1 VTTAVPDLAPLT
13 PGARRVL
20 DAASALFYARG
31 IHVVGVDA
39 IAAAAGVTKKTI
51 YDRFGSKEQLA
62 VAYLQH
68 RDARW
73 REHLA
78 ARLARTPE
86 PGIDRLLAVFDAA
99 ITWAEA
105 NTPKGCSA
113 INARAELGAGH
124 LADDDDGHDVL
135 PEVMRQKAWMLEL
148 LRDLCRE
155 AGVTDPAAI
164 SRALMLLYEGGLV
177 TLGMGTFA
185 RPLAVARDAARALLG
200 ASLPAPT
207 GATP

>member
-1 VTTAVPDLAPLT
+1 MPDLAPLT

-20 DAASALFYARG
+20 DAASELFYARG

-51 YDRFGSKEQLA
+51 YDRFGSKEHLV

-78 ARLARTPE
+78 EHLARTPE
-86 PGIDRLLAVFDAA
+86 PGIDRVLAVFDAA
-99 ITWAEA
+99 VTWAAA

-113 INARAELGAGH
+113 INARAELGAGE
-124 LADDDDGHDVL
+124 LGDEDDGHDVL
-135 PEVMRQKAWMLEL
+135 PEVMRQKAWLLDL

-155 AGVTDPAAI
+155 AGLPDPSAV
-164 SRALMLLYEGGLV
+164 SRTLMLMYEGGLV
-177 TLGMGTFA
+177 TLGMGTFGH
-185 RPLAVARDAARALLG
+185 PLQVARDAARALLE
-200 ASLPAPT
+200 
-207 GATP
+207 ATARP

>member
-1 VTTAVPDLAPLT
+1 M
-13 PGARRVL
+13 L
-20 DAASALFYARG
+20 DAASALFCARG

-51 YDRFGSKEQLA
+51 YDRFGSQEQLV

-99 ITWAEA
+99 ITWAEP
-105 NTPKGCSA
+105 NTPTA
-113 INARAELGAGH
+113 
-124 LADDDDGHDVL
+124 
-135 PEVMRQKAWMLEL
+135 
-148 LRDLCRE
+148 
-155 AGVTDPAAI
+155 
-164 SRALMLLYEGGLV
+164 
-177 TLGMGTFA
+177 
-185 RPLAVARDAARALLG
+185 AARSTRARSS
-200 ASLPAPT
+200 APATWPMTTT
-207 GATP
+207 GTTCCPR

>member
-1 VTTAVPDLAPLT
+1 MRTPVPDLAPLT

-20 DAASALFYARG
+20 DAASGLFYARG

-51 YDRFGSKEQLA
+51 YDRFGSKEQLV

-78 ARLARTPE
+78 ERLAPE
-86 PGIDRLLAVFDAA
+86 PGINRVLAVFDAA
-99 ITWAEA
+99 ITWADA

-113 INARAELGAGH
+113 INARAELGDGD

-148 LRDLCRE
+148 LRDLCRD
-155 AGVTDPAAI
+155 AGVPDPAAI
-164 SRALMLLYEGGLV
+164 ARALMLLYEGGLV

-185 RPLAVARDAARALLG
+185 RPLADARTAARALLG
-200 ASLPAPT
+200 AVLPA
-207 GATP
+207 

>member
-1 VTTAVPDLAPLT
+1 MKTPVPDLAPLT

-20 DAASALFYARG
+20 DAASELFYARG

-51 YDRFGSKEQLA
+51 YDRFGSKEQLV

-73 REHLA
+73 REHVA

-86 PGIDRLLAVFDAA
+86 PGIDRVLAVFDAA
-99 ITWAEA
+99 ITWAVA

-113 INARAELGAGH
+113 INARAELGAGD
-124 LADDDDGHDVL
+124 LGADDDGHDVL
-135 PEVMRQKAWMLEL
+135 PEVMRQKAWLHEL
-148 LRDLCRE
+148 LRDLCHE
-155 AGVTDPAAI
+155 AGATDAAATA
-164 SRALMLLYEGGLV
+164 RTLMLIYEGGLV

-185 RPLAVARDAARALLG
+185 HPMAVARDAARALLEAA
-200 ASLPAPT
+200 AST
-207 GATP
+207 GAGR

>member
-1 VTTAVPDLAPLT
+1 MPTAVPDLAPLT

-20 DAASALFYARG
+20 DAASELFYARG

-51 YDRFGSKEQLA
+51 YDRFGSKEQLV

-86 PGIDRLLAVFDAA
+86 PGIDRVLAVFDAA
-99 ITWAEA
+99 VTWADV

-113 INARAELGAGH
+113 INARAELGAGD
-124 LADDDDGHDVL
+124 LGADDDGHDVL
-135 PEVMRQKAWMLEL
+135 PEVMRQKAWLLEL
-148 LRDLCRE
+148 IRDLCRE
-155 AGVTDPAAI
+155 AGMPDAAANA
-164 SRALMLLYEGGLV
+164 RTLMLIYEGGLV
-177 TLGMGTFA
+177 TIGMGTFG
-185 RPLAVARDAARALLG
+185 RPLQVARDAARALL
-200 ASLPAPT
+200 AAAARP
-207 GATP
+207 

>member
-1 VTTAVPDLAPLT
+1 MPTVVPDLAPLT

-20 DAASALFYARG
+20 DAASELFYARG

-51 YDRFGSKEQLA
+51 YDRFGSKEQLV

-86 PGIDRLLAVFDAA
+86 PGIKRVLAVFDAA
-99 ITWAEA
+99 ITWADA

-113 INARAELGAGH
+113 INARAELGEGD
-124 LADDDDGHDVL
+124 LGDGDDGHDVL
-135 PEVMRQKAWMLEL
+135 PEVMRQKAWMLDL

-155 AGVTDPAAI
+155 AAVPDPAAT
-164 SRALMLLYEGGLV
+164 SRTLMLIYEGGLV

-185 RPLAVARDAARALLG
+185 RPMAVARDAARGLL
-200 ASLPAPT
+200 AAALPAEA
-207 GATP
+207 GR

>member
-1 VTTAVPDLAPLT
+1 
-13 PGARRVL
+13 VL
-20 DAASALFYARG
+20 DAASELFYARG

-51 YDRFGSKEQLA
+51 YDRFGSKERLV

-73 REHLA
+73 REHLEA
-78 ARLARTPE
+78 ELARTPDA
-86 PGIDRLLAVFDAA
+86 GIARVLAVFDAA
-99 ITWAEA
+99 ITWADA

-113 INARAELGAGH
+113 INARAELGAGE
-124 LADDDDGHDVL
+124 LGDEDDGHDVL

-155 AGVTDPAAI
+155 AGVPEAATV
-164 SRALMLLYEGGLV
+164 SRTLMLIYEGGLV

-185 RPLAVARDAARALLG
+185 RPMAVARDAARALLT
-200 ASLPAPT
+200 AALPAAALPAAA
-207 GATP
+207 GR

>member
-1 VTTAVPDLAPLT
+1 MPTAVPDLAPLT

-20 DAASALFYARG
+20 DAASELFYARG

-51 YDRFGSKEQLA
+51 YDRFGSKEQLV

-86 PGIDRLLAVFDAA
+86 PGIDRVLAVFDAA
-99 ITWAEA
+99 VTWADV

-113 INARAELGAGH
+113 INARAELGAGD
-124 LADDDDGHDVL
+124 LGADHDGHDVL
-135 PEVMRQKAWMLEL
+135 PEVMRQKAWLLEL
-148 LRDLCRE
+148 IRDLCRE
-155 AGVTDPAAI
+155 AGMPDAPATA
-164 SRALMLLYEGGLV
+164 RTLMLIYEGGLV
-177 TLGMGTFA
+177 TIGMGTFG
-185 RPLAVARDAARALLG
+185 RPLQVARDAARALL
-200 ASLPAPT
+200 AAAARP
-207 GATP
+207 

>member
-1 VTTAVPDLAPLT
+1 VKTPIPDLAPLT

-20 DAASALFYARG
+20 DAATELFYARG

-51 YDRFGSKEQLA
+51 YDRFGSKEQLV

-78 ARLARTPE
+78 GRLARTPE
-86 PGIDRLLAVFDAA
+86 PGIERVLAVFDAA
-99 ITWAEA
+99 ITWSDA

-113 INARAELGAGH
+113 INARAELGTGE
-124 LADDDDGHDVL
+124 LGEEDDGHDVL
-135 PEVMRQKAWMLEL
+135 PETMRQKAWFHEL
-148 LRDLCRE
+148 IRDLCRE
-155 AGVTDPAAI
+155 AGVPDPAATA
-164 SRALMLLYEGGLV
+164 RALMLLYEGGLV

-185 RPLAVARDAARALLG
+185 RPFEAARDAARALLE
-200 ASLPAPT
+200 ATHRTLPAEQ
-207 GATP
+207 A